1 MLFRS
6 QTLIT
11 KLKRSQI
18 GLELTKPAFEQL
30 NKSCMERKLP
40 VHVWKLEE
48 AIAMEERGEALRIF
62 DINHELAPSL
72 AQITLRLTDPKDNS
86 NQNIDV
92 VHWISDGIKAQNDQ

>member
-1 MLFRS
+1 
-6 QTLIT
+6 
-11 KLKRSQI
+11 
-18 GLELTKPAFEQL
+18 LESTKPAFEQL
-30 NKSCMERKLP
+30 NKSCLERKLP
-40 VHVWKLEE
+40 VHVWKSDE

-92 VHWISDGIKAQNDQ
+92 VHWISDGIKAQNDQCVLPKIYISFLVEIS